1 MWPYWLLFLV
11 PAWGVLSRG
20 RLRDRQA
27 RWAWRLLAIALA
39 LMMGFRHEVGG
50 DWFTY
55 LYQFDRFE
63 NLPLSELLDAA
74 KDPGYSLAG
83 WLVARLG
90 GGVHALNFLCALP
103 LAFGTIAL
111 ARRQPWPMLALLA
124 AVPYLLIVVGMG
136 YTRQSAAIGYALLAL
151 VALGERRQRAFLVW
165 ILIAASFHKTAI
177 LLLPIAALS
186 TTHNRIWTYVWVG
199 VMSLVGG
206 WLFLFDSTETLV
218 ANYVESDYADASQ
231 GAAIRVLMNAV
242 PSMIVVLFR
251 KRLFQMEAERKLWM
265 WMAMI
270 SLACIPLLP
279 VSATAVDR
287 MALYFI
293 PLQLVVFAR
302 LPRIV
307 GNVRDRTL
315 VVIGALA
322 YYTAVQFVWLN
333 FASHADAWLP
343 YQFIPLW

>member
-20 RLRDRQA
+20 RIRESQA
-27 RWAWRLLAIALA
+27 RWVWWLLAAGLA

-50 DWFTY
+50 DWANY
-55 LYQFDRFE
+55 LYQFARF
-63 NLPLSELLDAA
+63 NNTSLGELMDAA
-74 KDPGYSLAG
+74 KDPGYSFSG

-90 GGVHALNFLCALP
+90 GGMHALNFVCALP
-103 LAFGTIAL
+103 LAFGTVAL

-151 VALGERRQRAFLVW
+151 VALGERRQRAFLIW

-186 TTHNRIWTYVWVG
+186 TTHNRVWTYVWVV

-206 WLFLFDSTETLV
+206 WLFLFDSADTLV

-231 GAAIRVLMNAV
+231 GAAVRVLMNAV
-242 PSMIVVLFR
+242 PSVIVLLFR
-251 KRLFQMEAERKLWM
+251 KRIFQGEAERKLWTS
-265 WMAMI
+265 MAVI
-270 SLACIPLLP
+270 SLLCLPLLP
-279 VSATAVDR
+279 VSSTAVDR

-293 PLQLVVFAR
+293 PLQLVAFAR
-302 LPRIV
+302 LPRVV

-315 VVIGALA
+315 IVVGMVA
-322 YYTAVQFVWLN
+322 YYATVQFVWLN

-343 YQFIPLW
+343 YQFMPLW